1 MALTQKQ
8 EKFCRLVVE
17 LNNNSDAYR
26 GAYDASRMK
35 PESIHRKAKELMDN
49 VNVAARIAELRAEHA
64 KRHRVTVDDLLGEL
78 EEARQIALNAETPQ
92 TSAAVGASMGKAK
105 LLGLDKQLI
114 ELTGA
119 GGGPIQVQ
127 EIPDEELE
135 AKLKALGLG
144 RYHNQLGAKRVSG

>member
-49 VNVAARIAELRAEHA
+49 VNVAARINELRAEHA

-114 ELTGA
+114 ELSGTITTRTTLDDFY
-119 GGGPIQVQ
+119 GP
-127 EIPDEELE
+127 D
-135 AKLKALGLG
+135 A
-144 RYHNQLGAKRVSG
+144 

>member
-35 PESIHRKAKELMDN
+35 NETVHKRSGDLLKN
-49 VNVAARIAELRAEHA
+49 GVVSGRIDELRAEHA

-114 ELTGA
+114 ELSGTITTRTTLDDFY
-119 GGGPIQVQ
+119 GP
-127 EIPDEELE
+127 D
-135 AKLKALGLG
+135 A
-144 RYHNQLGAKRVSG
+144 

>member
-17 LNNNSDAYR
+17 LNNNSMAYR

-49 VNVAARIAELRAEHA
+49 VNVAARIDELRAEHA

-114 ELTGA
+114 ELSGTITTRTTLDDFY
-119 GGGPIQVQ
+119 GP
-127 EIPDEELE
+127 D
-135 AKLKALGLG
+135 A
-144 RYHNQLGAKRVSG
+144 

>member
-17 LNNNSDAYR
+17 LNNNSMAYR
-26 GAYDASRMK
+26 GAYDASKMK
-35 PESIHRKAKELMDN
+35 NETVHKRSGDLLKNGA
-49 VNVAARIAELRAEHA
+49 VSGRIDELRAEHA

-114 ELTGA
+114 ELSGTITTRTTLDDFY
-119 GGGPIQVQ
+119 GP
-127 EIPDEELE
+127 D
-135 AKLKALGLG
+135 A
-144 RYHNQLGAKRVSG
+144 

>member
-49 VNVAARIAELRAEHA
+49 VNVAARIDELRAEHA

-114 ELTGA
+114 ELSGTITTRTTLDDFY
-119 GGGPIQVQ
+119 GP
-127 EIPDEELE
+127 D
-135 AKLKALGLG
+135 A
-144 RYHNQLGAKRVSG
+144 